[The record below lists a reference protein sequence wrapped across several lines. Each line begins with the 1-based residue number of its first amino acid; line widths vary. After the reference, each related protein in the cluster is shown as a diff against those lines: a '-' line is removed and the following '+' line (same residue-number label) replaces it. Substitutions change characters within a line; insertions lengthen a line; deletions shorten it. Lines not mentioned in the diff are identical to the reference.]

1 MTTSIPA
8 ALFADPAPAHRLERA
23 ASALTAHGF
32 TVEILDDA
40 AAARTRIK
48 DLIPEGA
55 SVFTGASETLRLSGI
70 DADINTSGRYQAVKP
85 RVLAMDRITRAD
97 DIRRLIASPDVAVG
111 SVHAVTETGSL
122 VVASGSGSQLPAYAG
137 GAARAIW
144 IVGAQKV
151 VPDLPAAL
159 RRVED
164 HCLPLESARTQAAYG
179 WPSVINRLLILNAEF
194 HPGRGTV
201 LLLREAIGF

>member
-1 MTTSIPA
+1 MTTQIA
-8 ALFADPAPAHRLERA
+8 ATLFADPAPAHRLERA
-23 ASALTAHGF
+23 AAALTAHGF

-40 AAARTRIK
+40 AAARTRVK

-55 SVFTGASETLRLSGI
+55 SVLTGASETLRLSGI
-70 DADINTSGRYQAVKP
+70 DADINTSGRYQAIKP
-85 RVLAMDRITRAD
+85 QTLAMDRVTAAD
-97 DIRRLIASPDVAVG
+97 DIRRLRAIPDVVVG

-122 VVASGSGSQLPAYAG
+122 VAASGTGSQLPAYAG

-144 IVGAQKV
+144 IVGAQKL

-164 HCLPLESARTQAAYG
+164 HCLPLESARAQVAYG
-179 WPSVINRLLILNAEF
+179 QPSAINRLLILNAEYI
-194 HPGRGTV
+194 PGRGTV